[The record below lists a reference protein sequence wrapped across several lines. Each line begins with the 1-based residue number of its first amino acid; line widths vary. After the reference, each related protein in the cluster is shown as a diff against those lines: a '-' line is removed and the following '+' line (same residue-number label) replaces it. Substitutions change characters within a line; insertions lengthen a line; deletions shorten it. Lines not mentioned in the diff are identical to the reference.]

1 MSGSF
6 HVFEQK
12 QKIFLKI
19 PFLLVDSLIWMKV
32 VNLEQIQ
39 IFLLD
44 FFFFHASNSLF
55 CDFLNVT
62 FTAGGL

>member
-44 FFFFHASNSLF
+44 FFMHQIHSFVI
-55 CDFLNVT
+55 FLNVT

>member
-12 QKIFLKI
+12 QNSFFTCRQLNQ
-19 PFLLVDSLIWMKV
+19 V

-44 FFFFHASNSLF
+44 FFMHQIHSFVIF
-55 CDFLNVT
+55 
-62 FTAGGL
+62 